1 MDLREWLIVAGVVL
15 VVLILVDG
23 WRRVGG
29 RSNRIKMKID
39 RSFEGS
45 ADVEE
50 KEDKN
55 NPELPNGGARLK
67 REVDRPDIDQL
78 MAEEA
83 KNAPAQS
90 ERIEPSFAPIDELLP
105 DPFERFGESES
116 DIIDTL
122 SDEGV
127 VSKPRKSSAKPAET
141 SKADE
146 GSEPVLKEEPLDNP
160 SEDQPEEEG
169 SVELSAEP
177 PEDEVSIEVEVEGS
191 LEVEDSLKVEDSV
204 ETDVSAQPAAAYESL
219 SEVAPE
225 LEPEP
230 EKTVQPEPVLEQELE
245 QEPVQE
251 PEPETSES
259 EPKSEEKPEPAPGHV
274 EDLFGLDLDR
284 PIHELMDASSKS
296 TKKKRTTKSSRA
308 KQVEEESSAAFDEL
322 LEPRP
327 ESVDEPLD
335 DIDSLVAETA
345 TVELEESLES
355 TADADAADTVVDAE
369 STESGS
375 VRKLRKLDM
384 TDPESTLVLFVV
396 APEGQAMSG
405 QHLKTVVEKCG
416 MEFGQMGLFH
426 RFEDNSDSSPIQFSM
441 SSVSGSGAFDLE
453 TIDTQEMRA
462 VTFFMSM
469 REPRDPSY
477 AVECMLATA
486 ATLSKALGCEMLDND
501 RSVMRPQTQE
511 HYRELVKAF
520 KLKERAKSRRTRK
533 TK

>member
-45 ADVEE
+45 AEVDE

-127 VSKPRKSSAKPAET
+127 VSKPRKFSAKPAET

-146 GSEPVLKEEPLDNP
+146 GSESVLKEEPLENP
-160 SEDQPEEEG
+160 SEDQPEEE
-169 SVELSAEP
+169 
-177 PEDEVSIEVEVEGS
+177 VSIEAEVEGS
-191 LEVEDSLKVEDSV
+191 LEVEDSLEIEDAV
-204 ETDVSAQPAAAYESL
+204 VTDVSAQPATADESL
-219 SEVAPE
+219 SEAAPE
-225 LEPEP
+225 LEPEL
-230 EKTVQPEPVLEQELE
+230 EKTAQPEPVLE
-245 QEPVQE
+245 QE

-259 EPKSEEKPEPAPGHV
+259 ESQSEEKPEPAPGHV

-327 ESVDEPLD
+327 ESLDEPLD

-345 TVELEESLES
+345 TVELEETFES
-355 TADADAADTVVDAE
+355 TTDADAADTVVDAE
-369 STESGS
+369 STGSGS
-375 VRKLRKLDM
+375 VRKPRKLDM

-441 SSVSGSGAFDLE
+441 SSVSGSGSFDLE

>member
-45 ADVEE
+45 AEVEE

-78 MAEEA
+78 IAEEA
-83 KNAPAQS
+83 KNSPVQS

-146 GSEPVLKEEPLDNP
+146 GSESVLKEEPLENP
-160 SEDQPEEEG
+160 SEDQPEEE
-169 SVELSAEP
+169 
-177 PEDEVSIEVEVEGS
+177 VSIEAEVEGS
-191 LEVEDSLKVEDSV
+191 LEVEDSLEIEDSV
-204 ETDVSAQPAAAYESL
+204 ETDVSAQATTADESL
-219 SEVAPE
+219 SEAASE
-225 LEPEP
+225 LEPEL
-230 EKTVQPEPVLEQELE
+230 EKTVQPEPVLERDLEQELE

-259 EPKSEEKPEPAPGHV
+259 ESQSEEKPEPAPGHV

-375 VRKLRKLDM
+375 VRKPRKLDM

-453 TIDTQEMRA
+453 TIDAQEMRA

-469 REPRDPSY
+469 SEPRDPSY

>member
-39 RSFEGS
+39 RSFEGG
-45 ADVEE
+45 AEVED

-83 KNAPAQS
+83 KNSPDHS

-105 DPFERFGESES
+105 DPFERFGEPES

-127 VSKPRKSSAKPAET
+127 VSKPRKSSAKPTET

-146 GSEPVLKEEPLDNP
+146 DSEPVLKEELLDNP
-160 SEDQPEEEG
+160 SEDQPEVEG
-169 SVELSAEP
+169 SVELSPEP
-177 PEDEVSIEVEVEGS
+177 PEEVVSIEA
-191 LEVEDSLKVEDSV
+191 EVEDSLEVDDSV
-204 ETDVSAQPAAAYESL
+204 ETDVSAQPATADESL
-219 SEVAPE
+219 SEPAPE
-225 LEPEP
+225 LEPEL
-230 EKTVQPEPVLEQELE
+230 EKTGQPEPVLEQELE

-259 EPKSEEKPEPAPGHV
+259 EPQSEEKPELALGHV

-335 DIDSLVAETA
+335 DIDSLVAETP
-345 TVELEESLES
+345 TVDLEESLES

-375 VRKLRKLDM
+375 VRKPRKLDM
-384 TDPESTLVLFVV
+384 TDPEATLLLFVV

-453 TIDTQEMRA
+453 TIDAQEMRA

>member
-1 MDLREWLIVAGVVL
+1 M
-15 VVLILVDG
+15 
-23 WRRVGG
+23 
-29 RSNRIKMKID
+29 
-39 RSFEGS
+39 
-45 ADVEE
+45 
-50 KEDKN
+50 
-55 NPELPNGGARLK
+55 
-67 REVDRPDIDQL
+67 
-78 MAEEA
+78 
-83 KNAPAQS
+83 
-90 ERIEPSFAPIDELLP
+90 
-105 DPFERFGESES
+105 
-116 DIIDTL
+116 DTL

-141 SKADE
+141 SKAE
-146 GSEPVLKEEPLDNP
+146 EVSEPVIQEDLSDELPELKPEE
-160 SEDQPEEEG
+160 QPEEQD
-169 SVELSAEP
+169 SIELSTQQP
-177 PEDEVSIEVEVEGS
+177 DEDSSIEPEVENS
-191 LEVEDSLKVEDSV
+191 LEVEDSE
-204 ETDVSAQPAAAYESL
+204 ETDVSAQSETVEDSL
-219 SEVAPE
+219 SEPE
-225 LEPEP
+225 
-230 EKTVQPEPVLEQELE
+230 VELDA
-245 QEPVQE
+245 
-251 PEPETSES
+251 EPETALQT
-259 EPKSEEKPEPAPGHV
+259 EPDQAQVQALDPETSDVEQQTEEKPEPALGHV

-327 ESVDEPLD
+327 ELIDEPLD

-345 TVELEESLES
+345 IADLDESVES
-355 TADADAADTVVDAE
+355 TVDASDDAGANIADVE
-369 STESGS
+369 SSESGS
-375 VRKLRKLDM
+375 VRKPRKLDM

-453 TIDTQEMRA
+453 TIDAQEMRA

>member
-45 ADVEE
+45 AEVEE

-146 GSEPVLKEEPLDNP
+146 GSESVLKEEPLENR
-160 SEDQPEEEG
+160 SEDQPEEE
-169 SVELSAEP
+169 
-177 PEDEVSIEVEVEGS
+177 VSIEAEVEGS
-191 LEVEDSLKVEDSV
+191 LEVEDSLEIEDSV
-204 ETDVSAQPAAAYESL
+204 ESDVSAQATTADKSL
-219 SEVAPE
+219 SEAAPE
-225 LEPEP
+225 LEPEL
-230 EKTVQPEPVLEQELE
+230 ETVQPEPVLEQELE
-245 QEPVQE
+245 QEKVQEPVQE
-251 PEPETSES
+251 PEPETSEP
-259 EPKSEEKPEPAPGHV
+259 EQQSEEKPEPAPGHV

-327 ESVDEPLD
+327 ESLDEPLD

-375 VRKLRKLDM
+375 VRKPRKLDM

-453 TIDTQEMRA
+453 TIDAQEMRA

>member
-45 ADVEE
+45 GEVEE

-55 NPELPNGGARLK
+55 NPELPNGGARIK

-83 KNAPAQS
+83 KNVPAQS

-105 DPFERFGESES
+105 DPFERFGESKS

-127 VSKPRKSSAKPAET
+127 VSKPRKSSAKPIE
-141 SKADE
+141 SLKADE
-146 GSEPVLKEEPLDNP
+146 VSEPDIQEDLPDELPELKP
-160 SEDQPEEEG
+160 EDQPEEE
-169 SVELSAEP
+169 
-177 PEDEVSIEVEVEGS
+177 VSIEAEVEGS
-191 LEVEDSLKVEDSV
+191 LEVEDSE
-204 ETDVSAQPAAAYESL
+204 ETDVSAQSETVEDSL
-219 SEVAPE
+219 SEVASE
-225 LEPEP
+225 LEPEL

-245 QEPVQE
+245 QEP
-251 PEPETSES
+251 EPETSES
-259 EPKSEEKPEPAPGHV
+259 EQQAEEKPEPALGHV

-327 ESVDEPLD
+327 ELIDEPLD

-345 TVELEESLES
+345 IADLDELVES
-355 TADADAADTVVDAE
+355 TVDASDDAAASIADVE
-369 STESGS
+369 SSESGS
-375 VRKLRKLDM
+375 VRKPRKLDM

-405 QHLKTVVEKCG
+405 QNLKTVVEKCG

-441 SSVSGSGAFDLE
+441 SSVAGSGAFDLE
-453 TIDTQEMRA
+453 TIDAQEMRA